1 MKNLSERKI
10 VIITRQTRADELVRK
25 FNNMTQAAFYV
36 EKMGGDISEYIEESN
51 AYRGSVS
58 SSFIHLQDL
67 ARVQQIDR
75 EYVPSFIFGK
85 DDIVIVIGQD
95 GLVANTLKYLSG
107 QPLIAVNPD
116 PSRYDGVL
124 LPFST
129 NDLVS
134 VVRDVLNNRRSHKV
148 ITMASAELND
158 GQHLLAVND
167 FFIGRQTHVS
177 ARYSIKV
184 DGKEESQS
192 SSGIIVSTGL
202 GSTGWLRGVIAGA
215 NGIAQSIAG
224 RKIYGDSGN
233 ISTAKWDSDYLYYSV
248 REPFPSNT
256 TGTSLVFGMIKD
268 SPLQIMSQM
277 PEGGVIFSDGIE
289 NDFLRF
295 NSGIEA
301 KITVAPKKGYLV
313 V

>member
-1 MKNLSERKI
+1 MNTLSERKI
-10 VIITRQTRADELVRK
+10 IIITKQTRADELVRK

-36 EKMGGDISEYIEESN
+36 EKMGGDIGEYVEESSV
-51 AYRGSVS
+51 YKDSVS
-58 SSFIHLQDL
+58 SSLNQLQEL

-75 EYVPSFIFGK
+75 EYVPSFMFGE

-107 QPLIAVNPD
+107 QSLIAVNPD
-116 PSRYDGVL
+116 PSRYDGML
-124 LPFST
+124 LPFRT
-129 NDLVS
+129 NDLAGI
-134 VVRDVLNNRRSHKV
+134 VRDVLNNRRPQKE

-158 GQHLLAVND
+158 GQSLLAVND

-184 DGKEESQS
+184 DGEEELQS

-202 GSTGWLRGVIAGA
+202 GSTGWLKSVIAGA
-215 NGIAQSIAG
+215 KGIAQSITG
-224 RKIYGDSGN
+224 REILDNLS
-233 ISTAKWDSDYLYYSV
+233 APKWDSSYLYFSV

-256 TGTSLVFGMIKD
+256 TGTNLVFGTIND
-268 SPLQIMSQM
+268 SPLKIVSHM
-277 PEGGVIFSDGIE
+277 PEGGLIFSDGVE
-289 NDFLRF
+289 QDFLQF

-301 KITVAPKKGYLV
+301 SIYVAPKKGYLV
-313 V
+313 I